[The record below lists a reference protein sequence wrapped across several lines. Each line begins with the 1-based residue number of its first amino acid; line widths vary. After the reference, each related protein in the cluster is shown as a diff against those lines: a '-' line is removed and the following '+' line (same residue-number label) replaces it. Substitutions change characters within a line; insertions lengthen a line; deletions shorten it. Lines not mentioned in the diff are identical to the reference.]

1 MEDYYKILGIQYNAS
16 ITDISNSF
24 NLKMIEYKCLPFL
37 TDKDKQNIKNLKK
50 AFFVLSNDE
59 YKKTYDNS
67 LKQQTNQQTK
77 QQTNQQTNQQ
87 STKQTNQ
94 QTNQISG
101 IESGNYFS
109 WTSEISSQPVTNT
122 TNNIGTMGSSSN
134 IGTVGSS
141 SNISTV
147 GSSSN
152 TGTGTKKQLFNH
164 SYISDRIFSLNSNNN
179 NNTVSN
185 SEILRPKNV
194 GLSSDVKI
202 EYDTPIDYN

>member
-67 LKQQTNQQTK
+67 LKQQTNQQT
-77 QQTNQQTNQQ
+77 
-87 STKQTNQ
+87 TKQPNQ

-109 WTSEISSQPVTNT
+109 WTSEISSHPVTNT
-122 TNNIGTMGSSSN
+122 VT
-134 IGTVGSS
+134 
-141 SNISTV
+141 
-147 GSSSN
+147 N

-164 SYISDRIFSLNSNNN
+164 SYISDRIFSLNNNNN